1 MPVPPLPDDVAALL
15 ARPNPAVMATVARDG
30 RPVSVA
36 TWYLLEEDG
45 RVLLNLDAG
54 RARLAH
60 LRRDPR
66 VSLTA
71 LAVDDWYTHVSL
83 QGSVVS
89 IADDPDLRDIDRL
102 SRHYG
107 GRDYPVRDRPRV
119 SVHLEVERWHGWGA
133 ARQD

>member
-1 MPVPPLPDDVAALL
+1 MPVPPLPDDVTELL
-15 ARPNPAVMATVARDG
+15 RRPNPAVMATLAKDG

-36 TWYLLEEDG
+36 TWYLLEDDG
-45 RVLLNLDAG
+45 TILLNLDAG

-71 LAVDDWYTHVSL
+71 LATDDWYTHVSL
-83 QGSVVS
+83 QGRVVS
-89 IADDPDLRDIDRL
+89 LTDDDGLRDIDRL
-102 SRHYG
+102 SNHYG

-119 SVHLEVERWHGWGA
+119 SAKVEIERWHGWGA